1 MFCCSRKTLLIL
13 LGVVGVLGL
22 LIATGKMNAYA
33 ILPFLP
39 FLLCPLMCGVMMFF
53 GRDCKDGRCAPKR
66 SKNAASPKLPKTNL

>member
-1 MFCCSRKTLLIL
+1 MRCCSPKTLAIL
-13 LGVVGVLGL
+13 LVIVAISGL
-22 LIATGKMNAYA
+22 LIATDKINAYA

-66 SKNAASPKLPKTNL
+66 SENAASPKLPKTNL